1 MTAQAS
7 YDESFRFEIRALE
20 ERNTPVS
27 AFPGNQFLTDV
38 TSNPGAMAKP
48 QQNRSIVDV
57 LYERITCW

>member
-7 YDESFRFEIRALE
+7 YDECFRFEVRALK
-20 ERNTPVS
+20 ERNTHVS

-38 TSNPGAMAKP
+38 TSNSSAMAKP

-57 LYERITCW
+57 LYERITC

>member
-1 MTAQAS
+1 MMNAS
-7 YDESFRFEIRALE
+7 GSSSG
-20 ERNTPVS
+20 ERNTHVS

-38 TSNPGAMAKP
+38 TSNSGAMAKP

>member
-1 MTAQAS
+1 MLQVRT
-7 YDESFRFEIRALE
+7 RK
-20 ERNTPVS
+20 ERTTYVS

-38 TSNPGAMAKP
+38 TSNPSAMAKP